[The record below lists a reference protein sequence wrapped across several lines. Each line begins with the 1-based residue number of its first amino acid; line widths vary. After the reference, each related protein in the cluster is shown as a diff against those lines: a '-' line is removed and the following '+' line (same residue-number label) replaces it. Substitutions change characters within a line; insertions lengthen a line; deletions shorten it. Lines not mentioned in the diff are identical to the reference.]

1 MGTQGSAGVFL
12 RLKSYAGARQIAIT
26 LVVGTISAAVLLVG
40 GLGGETLARVNREV
54 SVDWR
59 PAYDLLV
66 LPQDANASL
75 IVNGTRVTEGNFLAA
90 LDGGISVRQWE
101 KILEIPGVEVAA
113 PIATVGYFRR
123 ELPLYQFADV
133 GPGVYDISR
142 SVRWNNGLDSRLQAE
157 SSPPGLFTVD
167 RARGGSACAYWT
179 RYHLY
184 PPPPLHPTDAQRV
197 ARNARVRA
205 DTKATGFGSDVPEW
219 FFEGQ
224 GEGWDCEGIDPGGVF
239 SVYGIDPIQ
248 EAKLT
253 GLDRATSGTYIDRLA
268 EPGLGKGDYV
278 ICGGGGC
285 EEFSSLPLILNT
297 QSWTETDFNIRIER
311 YRLPNLAPGDLAQR
325 ASSCPASFQ
334 QTIGRTRF
342 CFPPN
347 LRRWLNQ
354 AGTTEVVDTQIPIS
368 GTSIG
373 GELTFDNGKWKRT
386 ARPSSSP
393 GRRYLARPS
402 AIEYKVL
409 DEYPDGP
416 WLGAVEAVPTG
427 SYGPEPTFR
436 KQLLP
441 ANSPFISYQV
451 WGRFDGTEIAKS
463 FSGRGR
469 WLPEDTYRPPRAIR
483 RFDLQGQPTE
493 AEELRPTANPLGY
506 ILEPP
511 RALTTLEAARELLG
525 KKPISAIRI
534 RVAGVD
540 EPGEEA
546 WSRIENT
553 ARRIT
558 EVTGLDPLVTLGSS
572 PARILVK
579 VPGIS
584 KDEQPPGQTWRR
596 ANIYDEYVRGEDFFE
611 EADPSR
617 SVRGFGWV
625 EEPWLTEGA
634 AISYLRAGALQH
646 LWLVLVLLTAAL
658 VYLVA
663 AFTSL
668 GLADI
673 SATAIRR
680 AVGWSRRRVFL
691 HQMRRAF
698 LLGITGSV
706 VGAGA
711 GFLVGELFQL
721 PVSLSLAALG
731 LPVGILACCLAA
743 LFPAW
748 RAGILPLGTVLSGGE
763 VALAGTAR
771 RTDATAQHIF
781 RIAVVELL
789 RLRIRALLALA
800 AGVVAT
806 GSLLVLI
813 GIRTQFGGSLQV
825 TVLGQAILLK
835 TGPLQIAVTVAASLL
850 AVALMGEILW
860 QAVIDR
866 RQDIGVLRAVGW
878 ARSQVARLMMWQGV
892 MLGCT
897 CALVGVGITSVLL
910 YGVLGIETTSS
921 FLPLALVGAVGG
933 GAVLG
938 LLASGLPAYRASR
951 EAPSVVLRSV

>member
-1 MGTQGSAGVFL
+1 M
-12 RLKSYAGARQIAIT
+12 
-26 LVVGTISAAVLLVG
+26 
-40 GLGGETLARVNREV
+40 ARVNREV

-66 LPQDANASL
+66 LPQDADVSL
-75 IVNGTRVTEGNFLAA
+75 TVNGTRVTEGNFMAS
-90 LDGGISVRQWE
+90 LDGGISIRQWK
-101 KILEIPGVEVAA
+101 KILAIPGVEVAA
-113 PIATVGYFRR
+113 PIASVGYFRR
-123 ELPLYQFADV
+123 ELPLYHFAAV
-133 GPGVYDISR
+133 GPGIYDISR
-142 SVRWNNGLDSRLQAE
+142 TVWWDNGIDSRVQAR
-157 SSPPGLFTVD
+157 SRPPGLLSPPERRLDSLCSD
-167 RARGGSACAYWT
+167 RT
-179 RYHLY
+179 RYHIY
-184 PPPPLHPTDAQRV
+184 ESPPPGQTNAEQT
-197 ARNARVRA
+197 ARNESLQA
-205 DTKATGFGSDVPEW
+205 DAKVTGFRGDVPEW
-219 FFEGQ
+219 YSEGQ
-224 GEGWDCEGIDPGGVF
+224 GESWDCEGIDPGGVF
-239 SVYGIDPIQ
+239 SVYGIDPVQ

-253 GLDRATSGTYIDRLA
+253 DLDKATRGTYIDNLA
-268 EPGLGKGDYV
+268 EPGLGTGDYV
-278 ICGGGGC
+278 ICGGGSC
-285 EEFSSLPLILNT
+285 EEFASVPLIINS
-297 QSWTETDFNIRIER
+297 QSWTKTKFRIQIDR
-311 YRLPNLAPGDLAQR
+311 YRLPDLEPGELADR
-325 ASSCPASFQ
+325 AGPCPKNFEQVA
-334 QTIGRTRF
+334 GRYRF

-347 LRRWLNQ
+347 LRRWLNRV
-354 AGTTEVVDTQIPIS
+354 GTTRVVDTQIPIS
-368 GTSIG
+368 GTSVG
-373 GELTFDNGKWKRT
+373 GEMTYKEGNWERKP
-386 ARPSSSP
+386 RPSSIP
-393 GRRYLARPS
+393 NRNYLARPS

-409 DEYPDGP
+409 DEYPEGP
-416 WLGAVEAVPTG
+416 WLGAVEAIPTG

-441 ANSPFISYQV
+441 ASSPFMSYQV
-451 WGRFDGTEIAKS
+451 WGKFDGTEIAES

-483 RFDLQGQPTE
+483 RFDLDGQPVE
-493 AEELRPTANPLGY
+493 AQELRPTANPLGY

-511 RALTTLEAARELLG
+511 RALTTLEAARALLG
-525 KKPISAIRI
+525 RKPISAIRI

-558 EVTGLDPLVTLGSS
+558 EITGLDPLVTLGSS

-584 KDEQPPGQTWRR
+584 KEDQPPGQTWRR
-596 ANIYDEYVRGEDFFE
+596 VNIYDEYVRGEDFFE

-617 SVRGFGWV
+617 SVEGFGWV

-634 AISYLRAGALQH
+634 AISYLRAGAVQH

-668 GLADI
+668 GLADVRV
-673 SATAIRR
+673 TAIRR
-680 AVGWSRRRVFL
+680 AVGWSRQRVFL
-691 HQMRRAF
+691 HQMKRALLLGIIGSVLGASVGF
-698 LLGITGSV
+698 LLGE
-706 VGAGA
+706 
-711 GFLVGELFQL
+711 FFEL
-721 PVSLSLAALG
+721 PVDLSLAALG
-731 LPVGILACCLAA
+731 LPTGLLACCLAA

-771 RTDATAQHIF
+771 RSDATAQHIF
-781 RIAVVELL
+781 RIAFVELL
-789 RLRIRALLALA
+789 RLRVRALLALA

-835 TGPLQIAVTVAASLL
+835 TGPLQIAVTVAASVL

-897 CALVGVGITSVLL
+897 CALVGVGVTTVLL
-910 YGVLGIETTSS
+910 FGVLGIETTSS

-933 GAVLG
+933 GALLG

-951 EAPSVVLRSV
+951 EVPSVVLRSV

>member
-1 MGTQGSAGVFL
+1 MRL
-12 RLKSYAGARQIAIT
+12 RSHAGARQVAIIV
-26 LVVGTISAAVLLVG
+26 VVGTISAAVLLVG

-66 LPQDANASL
+66 LPQDADVSL
-75 IVNGTRVTEGNFLAA
+75 TVNGTRVTEGNFMAA
-90 LDGGISVRQWE
+90 LDGGISIKQWK
-101 KILEIPGVEVAA
+101 KILAIPGVEVAA
-113 PIATVGYFRR
+113 PIASVGYFRR
-123 ELPLYQFADV
+123 ELPLYHFADV
-133 GPGVYDISR
+133 GPGIYDIHR
-142 SVRWNNGLDSRLQAE
+142 TVRWDNGVDSRIQAE
-157 SSPPGLFTVD
+157 SSPPGLFSSPTEESK
-167 RARGGSACAYWT
+167 SACAFWT

-184 PPPPLHPTDAQRV
+184 VPPPLRQTEAERLAWNERV
-197 ARNARVRA
+197 HA
-205 DTKATGFGSDVPEW
+205 DVKTTGFGSDVPEW
-219 FFEGQ
+219 FSEGQ
-224 GEGWDCEGIDPGGVF
+224 GQGWDCEGVDPGGVF
-239 SVYGIDPIQ
+239 SVYGIDPVQ

-253 GLDRATSGTYIDRLA
+253 GLDRATSGTYIDDLA

-278 ICGGGGC
+278 ICGGGSC
-285 EEFSSLPLILNT
+285 EEFSSIPLILNS
-297 QSWTETDFNIRIER
+297 QSWTKTEFRIRFER
-311 YRLPNLAPGDLAQR
+311 YDLPSIAPGDLADR
-325 ASSCPASFQ
+325 AGPCPERFRQ
-334 QTIGRTRF
+334 VVGRNRF

-347 LRRWLNQ
+347 LRRLLNE
-354 AGTTEVVDTQIPIS
+354 AGSKEVVDTQIPIS

-373 GELTFDNGKWKRT
+373 GEMTYDNGRWKRT
-386 ARPSSSP
+386 VRPSSVP
-393 GRRYLARPS
+393 NRNYLARPS
-402 AIEYKVL
+402 AIRYEVL
-409 DEYPDGP
+409 DDYPEGP
-416 WLGAVEAVPTG
+416 WLGAVEALPTG

-441 ANSPFISYQV
+441 AVSPFISYQV
-451 WGRFDGTEIAKS
+451 WGRFDGAAIAEG

-469 WLPEDTYRPPRAIR
+469 WLPEDTYRPPHAIR
-483 RFDLQGQPTE
+483 RFDLDGRPTE
-493 AEELRPTANPLGY
+493 AQELRPTANPLGY
-506 ILEPP
+506 LLEPP
-511 RALTTLEAARELLG
+511 RALTTLKAARELLG
-525 KKPISAIRI
+525 RKPISAIRI

-553 ARRIT
+553 ARKIT

-572 PARILVK
+572 PARMLVK
-579 VPGIS
+579 VPGVT
-584 KDEQPPGQTWRR
+584 KEEQPPGQTWRR
-596 ANIYDEYVRGEDFFE
+596 VNIYDDYARGEDFFE
-611 EADPSR
+611 VADPSR

-673 SATAIRR
+673 KVTAIRR

-691 HQMRRAF
+691 HQMKRAF

-706 VGAGA
+706 IGALLGFVA
-711 GFLVGELFQL
+711 GEVFTL
-721 PVSLSLAALG
+721 PVDLSLAFVG
-731 LPVGILACCLAA
+731 LPAGLLACCIAA

-763 VALAGTAR
+763 VALAGSAR
-771 RTDATAQHIF
+771 RSDATAQHIF

-835 TGPLQIAVTVAASLL
+835 TGPLQIAVTVAASVL

-866 RQDIGVLRAVGW
+866 RQDIGVLRAVG
-878 ARSQVARLMMWQGV
+878 
-892 MLGCT
+892 
-897 CALVGVGITSVLL
+897 
-910 YGVLGIETTSS
+910 
-921 FLPLALVGAVGG
+921 
-933 GAVLG
+933 
-938 LLASGLPAYRASR
+938 
-951 EAPSVVLRSV
+951 